1 MTPPMLVTFEMRCYV
16 LGKRTGGGSDNEAE
30 HQSEH
35 QSDNEAD
42 GSGSDGES
50 DNGAGSNGKRRTKER
65 NRRLR
70 EQKKEAIERRRRR
83 RQMKNAAKLSMPLTI
98 AVEVDH
104 PGLDVPVTFR
114 MLTGKMTTAPA
125 MEWTTENLQALYKM
139 GTYDATQGV
148 KRSPFRPPE
157 AAKRGGFERSGFYL
171 LAKPRLWLGKRRAA
185 ERHSSPH
192 PPT

>member
-16 LGKRTGGGSDNEAE
+16 LGKRTGDGSDNE
-30 HQSEH
+30 SKH

-42 GSGSDGES
+42 GSSSDSKS
-50 DNGAGSNGKRRTKER
+50 DNGAGSNEKRKRAIER
-65 NRRLR
+65 RKRLR
-70 EQKKEAIERRRRR
+70 EQKKKGADGRKRVRK
-83 RQMKNAAKLSMPLTI
+83 MKNALKLSMPLTI

-114 MLTGKMTTAPA
+114 MLTGRMNTAPA

-148 KRSPFRPPE
+148 KRSPYRPPE